1 MQNLLRSPRLFRSA
15 LLGLCFAGTAGLAL
29 AQQPPQSPQ
38 ADGGG
43 KPPERMRDHGMLMM
57 VCGDNNDM
65 SMHFIKRFENTVQP
79 KPEQKADFDAL
90 KAAVMKADQ
99 VFKAAC
105 PTETERSDQTPVGR
119 LARIE
124 KTAQAT
130 VDAMK
135 LVRPPF
141 ETLYGKLDEK
151 QRDRVRWAQ
160 HDGHPEGWMN
170 RMREGVHHMFNDR

>member
-1 MQNLLRSPRLFRSA
+1 MQVSSRSPRLFRQA
-15 LLGLCFAGTAGLAL
+15 LLALCFAGSAGLAM
-29 AQQPPQSPQ
+29 AQQPPQ
-38 ADGGG
+38 AEGGP
-43 KPPERMRDHGMLMM
+43 KPHEGMRGRGMGMM
-57 VCGDNNDM
+57 LCAENSEM
-65 SMHFIKRFENTVQP
+65 SLRFIKHFENTVQP

-90 KAAVMKADQ
+90 KAAVTKADQ

-105 PTETERSDQTPVGR
+105 PSEAERADQTPVGR

-141 ETLYGKLDEK
+141 DALYAKLDDK

-160 HDGHPEGWMN
+160 HAGHPEGWVN
-170 RMREGVHHMFNDR
+170 RMREGVHHLFDER